1 MDNVDIVV
9 ARPILAHQK
18 GPTMRDGIHKTLAL
32 SRHWKR
38 ALELLGNDA
47 EPEDEIVQR
56 LEEALLGEIKK
67 ESEPEALR
75 RMVTRVGQRQPTL
88 FPTEDVRGL
97 WRECTDDRVP
107 TPLES
112 RWLDHADRLAGG
124 GTPTRQHLTQGLGE
138 ALSER
143 LQARV
148 LDMLRHV
155 AQESPH
161 DYDHVRQRVER
172 LANRVPIDGYLAPL
186 TDGQLPGATTSD
198 RPLDLDEGLPL
209 GPMAP

>member
-1 MDNVDIVV
+1 
-9 ARPILAHQK
+9 
-18 GPTMRDGIHKTLAL
+18 MRDGIHKTLAL

-47 EPEDEIVQR
+47 EPEGEIVER
-56 LEEALLGEIKK
+56 IGEALVAEIKK
-67 ESEPEALR
+67 ESTPESVRQMMAR
-75 RMVTRVGQRQPTL
+75 SRQRQPML
-88 FPTEDVRGL
+88 FPTEDIQEL
-97 WRECTDDRVP
+97 WRECTGDRVP

-124 GTPTRQHLTQGLGE
+124 GTPARRHLTEGLRE

-155 AQESPH
+155 AQESPQ
-161 DYDHVRQRVER
+161 DYNHIKQRVDS
-172 LANRVPIDGYLAPL
+172 LACRVPIDDYLLPL
-186 TDGQLPGATTSD
+186 TDGQLPVAATG
-198 RPLDLDEGLPL
+198 RQPLDLDEGLPL

>member
-1 MDNVDIVV
+1 
-9 ARPILAHQK
+9 
-18 GPTMRDGIHKTLAL
+18 MRDGIHKTLAL

-47 EPEDEIVQR
+47 EPEGEIVER
-56 LEEALLGEIKK
+56 IGEALLSEIKK
-67 ESEPEALR
+67 ESAPESLR
-75 RMVTRVGQRQPTL
+75 RMMARVEQRQPTL

-97 WRECTDDRVP
+97 WRECTGDRVP

-124 GTPTRQHLTQGLGE
+124 GTPTPRHLTQGLGE

-161 DYDHVRQRVER
+161 DYDHFKQRVES
-172 LANRVPIDGYLAPL
+172 LSGRVPIDDYLSPL
-186 TDGQLPGATTSD
+186 TGGQLPVAATS
-198 RPLDLDEGLPL
+198 RQPLDFDEGLPL
-209 GPMAP
+209 GAMAP